1 MKKSKAN
8 KAKEKLSCP
17 CCKSDVYDSNLRN
30 TLGRVVWL
38 WGTMT
43 KLERDVLRDGTFQWA
58 CDDCIHSGI
67 AINGD
72 PGAQLYCDFDPYL
85 AYFDIL
91 KGCEKCHE
99 DYVFRKE
106 EQKFWYETLK
116 FWVQSKPKHCPK
128 CREAIREESKL
139 KRELSDLLK
148 EKEKIDRS
156 RHGAPLRNLWGNQE
170 TWQVKIL

>member
-1 MKKSKAN
+1 
-8 KAKEKLSCP
+8 
-17 CCKSDVYDSNLRN
+17 
-30 TLGRVVWL
+30 
-38 WGTMT
+38 MT

-116 FWVQSKPKHCPK
+116 F
-128 CREAIREESKL
+128 
-139 KRELSDLLK
+139 
-148 EKEKIDRS
+148 
-156 RHGAPLRNLWGNQE
+156 
-170 TWQVKIL
+170 